1 MRTEQRLTDNANE
14 TGPVGRILICPNE
27 APMTEEVLYW
37 VSDEQW
43 KVFEAYIPRSKSVRA
58 DERRTLSGILYVL
71 LNDCRW
77 PDCPKA
83 YGSQST
89 VYQTFRR
96 WRHRPFWTPMLLA
109 LAEAGWTREARALDP
124 IAISLSR
131 PARHGRKIDQG
142 WRQTNRKWL
151 SGRTDRVTGE
161 TED

>member
-1 MRTEQRLTDNANE
+1 MTD
-14 TGPVGRILICPNE
+14 
-27 APMTEEVLYW
+27 EVLYW
-37 VSDEQW
+37 ISDDQW
-43 KVFEAYIPRSKSVRA
+43 AVFELFIPSTSSIRA

-71 LNDCRW
+71 LNDRRW
-77 PDCPKA
+77 ADCPKA

-89 VYQTFRR
+89 VYQIFRR

-109 LAEAGWTREARALDP
+109 LADAGWTREARALDP

-151 SGRTDRVTGE
+151 SERTARTASE
-161 TED
+161 TEN